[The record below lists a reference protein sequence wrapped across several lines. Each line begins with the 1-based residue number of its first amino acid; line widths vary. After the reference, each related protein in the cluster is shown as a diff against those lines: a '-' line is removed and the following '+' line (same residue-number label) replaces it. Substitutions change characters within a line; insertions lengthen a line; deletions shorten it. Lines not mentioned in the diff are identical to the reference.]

1 MEENHPKKACEFDS
15 QTETSVY
22 MDESR
27 RGTIN
32 EGYLVDISVE
42 DNDMKTFSNVDR
54 INDGHF
60 SHQLPVINEEEER
73 GQDMFENIQN
83 HEEASLGLTR
93 FNNDGSVDTRF
104 WTRNSTFTTMRKI
117 SEFLFCLFLFLFIIF
132 SRSRHT
138 SLLELQGKGAF

>member
-1 MEENHPKKACEFDS
+1 MFFSREKLFLFSVCAAFYAGITVLFVIYCCRILLKCAREYSDMEENHPKKACEFDS

-104 WTRNSTFTTMRKI
+104 
-117 SEFLFCLFLFLFIIF
+117 
-132 SRSRHT
+132 
-138 SLLELQGKGAF
+138 